1 MIVEDVW
8 PKKGEFSIC
17 SGLDFCRTEVPK
29 KKKKSYKSMMHVTA
43 QAHFCPIQHR
53 NKQKST
59 AVRNTM
65 FSNSRPAVRTSPL
78 ALCAA
83 VI

>member
-1 MIVEDVW
+1 
-8 PKKGEFSIC
+8 
-17 SGLDFCRTEVPK
+17 
-29 KKKKSYKSMMHVTA
+29 MMHGTA

-65 FSNSRPAVRTSPL
+65 FSNSRAAVRTSPL